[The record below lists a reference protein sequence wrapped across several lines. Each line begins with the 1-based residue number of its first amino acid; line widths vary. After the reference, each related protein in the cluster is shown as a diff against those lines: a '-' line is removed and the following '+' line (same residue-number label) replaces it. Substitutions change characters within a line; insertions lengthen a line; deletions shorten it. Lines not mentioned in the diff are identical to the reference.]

1 MFPEDLYLDA
11 VKEAYGKS
19 VSFIEEEKNIP
30 GITGRVEK
38 AFERLKY
45 GEFEKWRPA
54 NVIIDWIQKDSDER
68 KIPQKTCKY
77 FESIFTNA
85 NKLLKKS

>member
-1 MFPEDLYLDA
+1 MIYWNLNELEFIH
-11 VKEAYGKS
+11 G
-19 VSFIEEEKNIP
+19 SFAN
-30 GITGRVEK
+30 
-38 AFERLKY
+38 LL
-45 GEFEKWRPA
+45 RPA
-54 NVIIDWIQKDSDER
+54 TCLVLFWTHLQFVSNVIIDWIQKDSDEH